1 MRDSTTMMCFVIGK
15 DRTGECVGVVGSD
28 DSELEG
34 EVGPLEETSSG
45 IWGSERYRKAD
56 KEWMSL

>member
-1 MRDSTTMMCFVIGK
+1 MCK

>member
-1 MRDSTTMMCFVIGK
+1 MRDSTPMMCFVIGK
-15 DRTGECVGVVGSD
+15 DRIGEWVGVVGRD

-34 EVGPLEETSSG
+34 EVGALEEISSG

-56 KEWMSL
+56 NEWMSL